1 MKVEESWREL
11 KMGDF
16 GKNGK
21 PTILAKSKAIGFPFS
36 KNRLFSTFFIVSKQ
50 KKAPKNSEF

>member
-1 MKVEESWREL
+1 MKVEEVEKSWREL

-21 PTILAKSKAIGFPFS
+21 PTILAKK
-36 KNRLFSTFFIVSKQ
+36 
-50 KKAPKNSEF
+50 